1 MIVVEKG
8 PNAQR
13 GFAIPVQNWCAR
25 LQNLIYV
32 PNTERPLPIYLMAGG
47 IGDYPVSI
55 DGKKSNGCILQRY

>member
-13 GFAIPVQNWCAR
+13 GFAIPVQNLCAR

-32 PNTERPLPIYLMAGG
+32 PNIERPLPIYLMEGG
-47 IGDYPVSI
+47 VCDYPVSI
-55 DGKKSNGCILQRY
+55 AGKKPNGCILQRY